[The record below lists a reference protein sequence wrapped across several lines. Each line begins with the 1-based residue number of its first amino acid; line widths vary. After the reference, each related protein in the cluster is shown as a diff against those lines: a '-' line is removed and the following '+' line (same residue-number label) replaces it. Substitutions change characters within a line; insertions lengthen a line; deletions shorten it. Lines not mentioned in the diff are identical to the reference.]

1 METVNLAGEWKLVRL
16 ADGSVR
22 PMQVPGDIYSAL
34 IQTGELP
41 DPYFGENELKAQWPG
56 REDWKI
62 ERSFPVSEQ
71 FLRLKT
77 VRLLAEVIDT
87 VGEVY
92 LNGAL
97 VGRSENMFRRFE
109 ADPRPYLHPGENT
122 IAVIIRSPE
131 KAAIREARQLP
142 YPIPASLYPVSSPHR
157 NLIRKAQCMSGWDWG
172 PCLMTGG
179 IYDGIELIATD
190 GPFIRSVM
198 TRTRPLGS
206 FGGASGRGPDFSVEV
221 SAEVEVPEPIG
232 VKLSCCLGGSRADAE
247 ELCQTG
253 TSIIRL
259 AMEVKEP
266 KLWWPHG
273 HGEPALYDLH
283 VTAERAEFQVGS
295 APQVEGALQTCSTP
309 QIQGAKL
316 QADAGPQPRMGGA
329 PQTDGVPRVSDER
342 QTGLASQVRRASLAA
357 NAPAPPPS
365 PHIIHKK
372 IGFRELKVVAEEDSI
387 GRGFKFVVNG
397 REVFAKG
404 ANWIP
409 ADALPSR
416 WTRKRIAGLLDSAAA
431 ANMNCLRVWGGGRY
445 ESDDFYELCDERGI
459 MLWQDCMFSCA
470 LYPSS
475 PEFLSNVEAEIAWQV
490 KRLSDH
496 PCIALWCGNN
506 EALGAITWYE
516 ESKKNPAR
524 YIVDYDRLTEGV
536 LGQVIRSLDPD
547 RCFWPSSPSAGP
559 NDFSDNW
566 HSDER
571 GDMHF
576 WSVWHEGRPFSE
588 YLTVRPRFC
597 SEFGFQALPSM
608 RTIASFAPTSEHNI
622 SSPVLEAHQKHPRGN
637 SLIIDTMLRY
647 FRMPKG
653 FRELV
658 YLSQVQQAMAIR
670 TAVEFW
676 RSTMPRCMGTLF
688 WQLNDV
694 WPVVS
699 WSSLNYDG
707 SWKLLQYEARRFY
720 APVLLALFVRNGVVQ
735 AHLVSEVP
743 GEHRADVAL
752 RLLDFHGE
760 PLGIPDEV
768 GEERKVAGKG
778 PGAGLS
784 PAVKRSPVIAENHV
798 QPVWAVPLDALP
810 CSAEEAFLEASL
822 EVPDL
827 GIRTKSV
834 LFLAEPKRCALED
847 PGLEVTLSPNSA
859 GALEAS
865 IRATKAPAF
874 YVSAELEDIAGQF
887 EDAGFYCAKGE
898 QRTIRFIP
906 AAPQPSEHRDRRRT
920 DSPAQPGLSVY
931 HLQNSF
937 EH

>member
-1 METVNLAGEWKLVRL
+1 VEIVNLAGEWRLVRL

-22 PMQVPGDIYSAL
+22 PMHVPGDIYSAL

-41 DPYFGENELKAQWPG
+41 DPYVGENERKAQWPG
-56 REDWKI
+56 KEDWKL
-62 ERSFPVSEQ
+62 ERSFLVPDQ
-71 FLRLKT
+71 FLRLRT
-77 VRLLAEVIDT
+77 MRLLVDVIDT
-87 VGEVY
+87 VSEVY

-97 VGRSENMFRRFE
+97 VGTSENMFRRFE
-109 ADPRPYLHPGENT
+109 ADPRAHLHPGENT
-122 IAVIIRSPE
+122 IAVVIRSPE
-131 KAAIREARQLP
+131 AAALRAARQLP
-142 YPIPASLYPVSSPHR
+142 YPLPASLYPGSSPHR

-179 IYDGIELIATD
+179 IYDAIALIATD
-190 GPFIRSVM
+190 GPFLRAVM
-198 TRTRPLGS
+198 TRTRPLGN
-206 FGGASGRGPDFSVEV
+206 FNGASDRGPDFSVEV
-221 SAEVEVPEPIG
+221 SAEIEVPEPMD
-232 VKLSCCLGGSRADAE
+232 VKLSCYLDGVRTE
-247 ELCQTG
+247 VEQPCQTG
-253 TSIIRL
+253 ANTIRIGMDVR
-259 AMEVKEP
+259 AP

-273 HGEPALYDLH
+273 HGQPALYDLYL
-283 VTAERAEFQVGS
+283 TAERTLPHASVDSTKG
-295 APQVEGALQTCSTP
+295 APSRQGCLSGRPATALQEM
-309 QIQGAKL
+309 A
-316 QADAGPQPRMGGA
+316 
-329 PQTDGVPRVSDER
+329 
-342 QTGLASQVRRASLAA
+342 
-357 NAPAPPPS
+357 APASPS
-365 PHIIHKK
+365 PHIIHHK
-372 IGFRELKVVAEEDSI
+372 IGFRELKLVAEEDTI
-387 GRGFKFVVNG
+387 GRSFTFVVNG
-397 REVFAKG
+397 KEVFAKG

-416 WTRKRIAGLLDSAAA
+416 WTRTRISSLLDSAVA

-445 ESDDFYELCDERGI
+445 ESDDFYALCDERGI
-459 MLWQDCMFSCA
+459 MVWQDCMFSCA

-475 PEFLSNVEAEIAWQV
+475 PAFLANVEAEIGWQV
-490 KRLSDH
+490 KRLSHH

-506 EALGAITWYE
+506 EALGAIGWYE

-536 LGQVIRSLDPD
+536 LGRVIKSLDPD

-576 WSVWHEGRPFSE
+576 WSVWHEGKPFSE

-597 SEFGFQALPSM
+597 SEFGFQSLPSM
-608 RTIASFAPTSEHNI
+608 KTIADFAPEGERNI
-622 SSPVLEAHQKHPRGN
+622 SSPVLEAHQKHPQGN

-653 FRELV
+653 FCELV

-694 WPVVS
+694 WPAVS

-720 APVLLALFVRNGVVQ
+720 APVLLALFVRDGTVQ
-735 AHLVSEVP
+735 AHLVSDAP
-743 GEHRADVAL
+743 GKHRAEVVL

-760 PLGIPDEV
+760 PYGIPEGVDEKDKRTTKTTADKKS
-768 GEERKVAGKG
+768 E
-778 PGAGLS
+778 GAILT
-784 PAVKRSPVIAENHV
+784 PAVARSLVIAENHV

-822 EVPDL
+822 EVPEL
-827 GIRTKSV
+827 AIRTKSI
-834 LFLAEPKRCALED
+834 LFLTEPKRCALQD
-847 PGLEVTLSPNSA
+847 PGLQIELIPGA
-859 GALEAS
+859 EGALELEVL
-865 IRATKAPAF
+865 ATKAPAF
-874 YVSAELEDIAGQF
+874 YVSAELEGTAGQF

-898 QRTIRFIP
+898 RRTLRFIP
-906 AAPQPSEHRDRRRT
+906 GQPQSSRDDARHKIAQCM
-920 DSPAQPGLSVY
+920 PAGQQASKNPVQQLKLCVH